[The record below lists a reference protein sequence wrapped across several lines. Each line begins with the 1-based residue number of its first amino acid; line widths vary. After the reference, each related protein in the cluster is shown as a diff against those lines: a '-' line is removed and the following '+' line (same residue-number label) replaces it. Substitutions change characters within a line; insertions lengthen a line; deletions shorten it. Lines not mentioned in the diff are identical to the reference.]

1 MNHAITP
8 VSDHSSAYRGF
19 IITKL
24 PRKAVQPVTR
34 YQVIKDE
41 YSFGKFDAQA
51 EATSYIDS
59 LYQQREA

>member
-34 YQVIKDE
+34 YQVFRDE
-41 YSFGKFDAQA
+41 YSFGKFDAQV
-51 EATSYIDS
+51 EATNYIDS